1 MASAEAETQP
11 MPKEIIENVEDT
23 LQEEEQEMPRDRK
36 QKQVTKIND

>member
-1 MASAEAETQP
+1 MGSAEAETQP

-23 LQEEEQEMPRDRK
+23 LQEEEQVMPRDRK